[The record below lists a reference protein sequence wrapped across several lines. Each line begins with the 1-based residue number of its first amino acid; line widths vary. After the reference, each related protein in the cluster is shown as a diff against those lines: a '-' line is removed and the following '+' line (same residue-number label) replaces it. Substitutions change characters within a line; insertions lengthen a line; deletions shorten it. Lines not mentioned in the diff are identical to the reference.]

1 MISIWAIMNEY
12 SLSCLLSLFNLN
24 KRGTRKIITLTS
36 LNHSCSTSSIACHG
50 PKKYNRSKRL
60 EWTLLS
66 LCMLGL
72 PQFAL
77 CVITGVLISLK
88 REAFNSLL
96 AKRIKLTLILHS
108 AVWLSYLFANSSV
121 KINLA
126 SVKVQMLCT
135 SYNEKWS
142 YFFSLSRFGKLRHCG
157 EQQKPLDL
165 VKQLA

>member
-1 MISIWAIMNEY
+1 MILYKRGIIYILSEESEMISIWAIMNEY

-24 KRGTRKIITLTS
+24 KTGTRKIITLTS

-50 PKKYNRSKRL
+50 PKKCNRSKRL
-60 EWTLLS
+60 EWKLLS

-77 CVITGVLISLK
+77 CVITGVLLSLK
-88 REAFNSLL
+88 RDAFNSFL
-96 AKRIKLTLILHS
+96 AKRIKLTLHF

-121 KINLA
+121 KINSV
-126 SVKVQMLCT
+126 SVKFQILCT

-142 YFFSLSRFGKLRHCG
+142 YVF
-157 EQQKPLDL
+157 P
-165 VKQLA
+165 